1 MRKDALT
8 WLRRGKKWLLSIE
21 RGRTRHCSVATQL
34 AGACA
39 TRQRPRRTHVH
50 ARALRT
56 LATIERGAAIARAHR
71 GKCAG
76 HRFLDA
82 AASNQFAFDDYAF
95 ELLGERILSKHLS
108 AAGLLPGLVR
118 SACACFGC
126 GPIAL
131 NDDHRAAVLGRR
143 LVAAIG
149 RGWLCKRCRRRDS
162 EQRPPFQMPAYH

>member
-8 WLRRGKKWLLSIE
+8 WLRRTEKWLLSIE
-21 RGRTRHCSVATQL
+21 RGRARHCSVATQL
-34 AGACA
+34 TRACA
-39 TRQRPRRTHVH
+39 TRQWPRRTYVH
-50 ARALRT
+50 ACALRT
-56 LATIERGAAIARAHR
+56 FALIEGVATVARAHR

-82 AASNQFAFDDYAF
+82 AASNEFAFDDYAF
-95 ELLGERILSKHLS
+95 ELLGERILSTHLS
-108 AAGLLPGLVR
+108 TRLLPGLVR

-131 NDDHRAAVLGRR
+131 DDDDRAAVLGCR
-143 LVAAIG
+143 LVAVIG
-149 RGWLCKRCRRRDS
+149 RGWLRKRCRRCDR

>member
-8 WLRRGKKWLLSIE
+8 WLGRTKKWLLSIE
-21 RGRTRHCSVATQL
+21 RGRTRHCSVATHL
-34 AGACA
+34 TGACA

-50 ARALRT
+50 ACALRT
-56 LATIERGAAIARAHR
+56 LATIERVAAIPRAYCR
-71 GKCAG
+71 KCAG

-82 AASNQFAFDDYAF
+82 AASNQFAFNDYAF
-95 ELLGERILSKHLS
+95 KLLGERILPTHLS
-108 AAGLLPGLVR
+108 AAHLLPGLVR

-131 NDDHRAAVLGRR
+131 DDDDRAAVLGCR
-143 LVAAIG
+143 LVAVIG
-149 RGWLCKRCRRRDS
+149 RGWLRKRCRRCDR